1 MKIAFKNERKMCV
14 FRQSKSDKKKKNLV
28 INRSTLKE
36 MLCKVMSLQLI
47 KINGKKN
54 KNKKMLKRIFQA
66 ERK

>member
-1 MKIAFKNERKMCV
+1 MKEKCV
-14 FRQSKSDKKKKNLV
+14 FSDNQNLTKKKNLL

-54 KNKKMLKRIFQA
+54 KNKKMLKRLFQA